1 MKKIAISMCFATAI
15 LVFCIHIHF
24 WSEVSAQSPGS
35 ESETAAALQQRINTF
50 FESIIEPS
58 GSSSA
63 YHAMFVG
70 TQPPEAVFQ
79 KMIQETDNLTKTSRW
94 KFEHI
99 DTKRIGSDLISI
111 RYLYKSDTHPVVWYF
126 TFYRSQTL
134 TRPSDSTT
142 SASSWNCIGVKFDT
156 DLDSLFKESWPK

>member
-1 MKKIAISMCFATAI
+1 MKKIVISTCFATAI
-15 LVFCIHIHF
+15 IVFFVYIHF
-24 WSEVSAQSPGS
+24 WPEVSAQSPI
-35 ESETAAALQQRINTF
+35 ESETAAIQQKINTF

-63 YHAMFVG
+63 YQVMFTG
-70 TQPPEAVFQ
+70 TQLSDVVMQ

-94 KFEHI
+94 KFEYL
-99 DTKRIGSDLISI
+99 DTKRVGSDLISI

-126 TFYRSQTL
+126 TFYRSQTS